1 MEVVPAGVHPPSM
14 LRAVR
19 QIRLL
24 LDRQGIDIG
33 AQRNERLP
41 LPDLRDQSRLE
52 RQIQNADPRPLQGG
66 ANPLRR
72 LDLLVRELGMTME
85 PLKFLYDE
93 CLYILNCCHD
103 ILPLNSYM
111 CDMLLWNYILSRL
124 SCQPHFHPEPING
137 GFSRRQVFE
146 NFGLTRLYFICYNSF
161 CRLDMSDKQ
170 MGL

>member
-1 MEVVPAGVHPPSM
+1 
-14 LRAVR
+14 
-19 QIRLL
+19 
-24 LDRQGIDIG
+24 
-33 AQRNERLP
+33 
-41 LPDLRDQSRLE
+41 
-52 RQIQNADPRPLQGG
+52 
-66 ANPLRR
+66 
-72 LDLLVRELGMTME
+72 MTME